1 MRMRKIKFIPLSWAT
16 KLCFALLVA
25 ITASCDLFRFK
36 SDGEE
41 EGDPIIASIDQ
52 QVLRK
57 SDLDLVNTQGLSSTD
72 SSGIINRYIQSWIR
86 KQLMIKE
93 ASRSM
98 AYDEAEI
105 NRKLLDYKYA
115 LMVYEYEKAYLDKNL
130 DINIPE
136 REIEQYYEAN
146 KQNFNLKEIIIRVNF
161 VKIER
166 NHPQNRNLE
175 RLLRLQEGEQRDAL
189 NKIVLDFAASYF
201 IEDATWVKVDDIIAN
216 SPLADTPNLVGLLR
230 NNKLIIVEDERYK
243 YYFRILE
250 YKLADQVPP
259 IEFVKDEIY
268 QILLNKRKVQL
279 VEELQKEIYNRALEN
294 NEFKIY
300 E

>member
-1 MRMRKIKFIPLSWAT
+1 MRMRKIKFITLSWAT
-16 KLCFALLVA
+16 KICWALLIV

-36 SDGEE
+36 SDKEDE
-41 EGDPIIASIDQ
+41 ADPIVASIDQ

-57 SDLDLVNTQGLSSTD
+57 SDLTLVNTQGLSASD
-72 SSGIINRYIQSWIR
+72 SSSIINRYIQSWIR
-86 KQLMIKE
+86 KQLMIRE

-115 LMVYEYEKAYLDKNL
+115 LMVYEYEKAYLDSHL
-130 DINIPE
+130 DTNIPE
-136 REIEQYYEAN
+136 QEIVQYYEAN
-146 KQNFNLKEIIIRVNF
+146 KQNFNLKEIIVRINF

-166 NHPQNRNLE
+166 NHPQNRSLE
-175 RLLRLQEGEQRDAL
+175 RLLRLQEGEQKDAL
-189 NKIVLDFAASYF
+189 NKIVVDFAANYF
-201 IEDATWVKVDDIIAN
+201 LEDATWVKVDDIIAN
-216 SPLADTPNLVGLLR
+216 SPLADSPNLVGLLR

-268 QILLNKRKVQL
+268 QILLNKRKIQL

>member
-1 MRMRKIKFIPLSWAT
+1 MRKINFTALSWAT
-16 KLCFALLVA
+16 KFCLALLVA

-36 SDGEE
+36 SDEE
-41 EGDPIIASIDQ
+41 EEVDPIITSIDQ

-57 SDLDLVNTQGLSSTD
+57 SDLDLVNTQGLSATD
-72 SSGIINRYIQSWIR
+72 SSSIINRYIQSWIK

-93 ASRSM
+93 ASKSM
-98 AYDEAEI
+98 VYDEAEI
-105 NRKLLDYKYA
+105 NRKVLDYKYA
-115 LMVYEYEKAYLDKNL
+115 LMVYAYEKAYLDKNL
-130 DINIPE
+130 DTNIPE
-136 REIEQYYEAN
+136 IEIGQYYESN

-175 RLLRLQEGEQRDAL
+175 RLLRLQEGEQRKAL
-189 NKIVLDFAASYF
+189 NKIVLDFAANYF
-201 IEDATWVKVDDIIAN
+201 IEDATWVKVDEIIAN
-216 SPLADTPNLVGLLR
+216 SPLADSPNLVGLLR

-279 VEELQKEIYNRALEN
+279 IEELQKEIYNRALEN

>member
-1 MRMRKIKFIPLSWAT
+1 MRKIKFITLSWAT
-16 KLCFALLVA
+16 KLSLALLFA

-41 EGDPIIASIDQ
+41 DADPIVASIDQ

-57 SDLDLVNTQGLSSTD
+57 SDLASVNTKELSPTD
-72 SSGIINRYIQSWIR
+72 SSSIINRYIQSWIR
-86 KQLMIKE
+86 KHLMIKE

-98 AYDEAEI
+98 TFDEAEI

-115 LMVYEYEKAYLDKNL
+115 LMVYEFEKAYLDRNL
-130 DINIPE
+130 DTKIPE
-136 REIEQYYEAN
+136 REIEKYYDSN
-146 KQNFNLKEIIIRVNF
+146 KENFNLKEIIIRVNF

-175 RLLRLQEGEQRDAL
+175 RLLRLEERDQREAL
-189 NKIVLDFAASYF
+189 NKIVLDHAANYF
-201 IEDATWVKVDDIIAN
+201 IEDATWVKIDEIIVN
-216 SPLADTPNLVGLLR
+216 TPLASSPNLVGLLR
-230 NNKLIIVEDERYK
+230 NNKLILVEDERFK

-250 YKLADQVPP
+250 YKLADQIPP
-259 IEFVKDEIY
+259 LEFVRDEIY
-268 QILLNKRKVQL
+268 QILLNKKKIQL

-294 NEFKIY
+294 NEFRIY